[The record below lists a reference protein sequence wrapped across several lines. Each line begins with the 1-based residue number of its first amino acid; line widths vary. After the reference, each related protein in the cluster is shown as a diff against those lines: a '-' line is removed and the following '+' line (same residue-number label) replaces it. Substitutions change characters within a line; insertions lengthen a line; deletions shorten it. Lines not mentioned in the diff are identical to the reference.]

1 MKDSKEIMDVSRI
14 FQNLGAPEEQ
24 AMIMARQLI
33 KRADQIAEEKTS
45 KIVELRK
52 LLEIASLGAQ
62 GQTKPMM
69 KPILSL
75 KTTEIPK
82 KSRFLEKKV

>member
-1 MKDSKEIMDVSRI
+1 
-14 FQNLGAPEEQ
+14 
-24 AMIMARQLI
+24 MARQLI
-33 KRADQIAEEKTS
+33 KRADQIAEEKKTS

-52 LLEIASLGAQ
+52 LLEIATLGAQ
-62 GQTKPMM
+62 GQTNPMM

-82 KSRFLEKKV
+82 KSRFLEKKFDQSPEKPELKGV

>member
-33 KRADQIAEEKTS
+33 KRADQIAEEKKTS

-62 GQTKPMM
+62 GQTKPNDEAY
-69 KPILSL
+69 S
-75 KTTEIPK
+75 
-82 KSRFLEKKV
+82 

>member
-33 KRADQIAEEKTS
+33 KRADQIAEEK
-45 KIVELRK
+45 KNI
-52 LLEIASLGAQ
+52 Q
-62 GQTKPMM
+62 NC
-69 KPILSL
+69 
-75 KTTEIPK
+75 
-82 KSRFLEKKV
+82 

>member
-33 KRADQIAEEKTS
+33 KRADQIAEEKKTS

-52 LLEIASLGAQ
+52 LLEIATLGAQ
-62 GQTKPMM
+62 GQTKPNDEAY
-69 KPILSL
+69 S
-75 KTTEIPK
+75 
-82 KSRFLEKKV
+82 

>member
-1 MKDSKEIMDVSRI
+1 MKDNKEIKDVSRI

-33 KRADQIAEEKTS
+33 KRADQIAEEKNTS

-52 LLEIASLGAQ
+52 LLEIATLGAQ
-62 GQTKPMM
+62 GQTKPNDEAY
-69 KPILSL
+69 S
-75 KTTEIPK
+75 
-82 KSRFLEKKV
+82 

>member
-14 FQNLGAPEEQ
+14 FQNLGVPEEQ

-33 KRADQIAEEKTS
+33 KRADQIAEEKNTS

-52 LLEIASLGAQ
+52 LLEIATLGAQ
-62 GQTKPMM
+62 GQTKPNDEAY
-69 KPILSL
+69 S
-75 KTTEIPK
+75 
-82 KSRFLEKKV
+82 

>member
-1 MKDSKEIMDVSRI
+1 MKDSKEIMDVSLI

-33 KRADQIAEEKTS
+33 KRADQIAEEKKTS

-62 GQTKPMM
+62 GQTKPNDEAY
-69 KPILSL
+69 S
-75 KTTEIPK
+75 
-82 KSRFLEKKV
+82 

>member
-33 KRADQIAEEKTS
+33 KRADQIAEEKNTS

-52 LLEIASLGAQ
+52 LLEIATLGAQ
-62 GQTKPMM
+62 GQTKPNDEAD
-69 KPILSL
+69 S
-75 KTTEIPK
+75 
-82 KSRFLEKKV
+82 

>member
-1 MKDSKEIMDVSRI
+1 MKDIKEIKDVSRI

-33 KRADQIAEEKTS
+33 KRADQIAEEKKTS

-62 GQTKPMM
+62 GQTKPNDEAY
-69 KPILSL
+69 S
-75 KTTEIPK
+75 
-82 KSRFLEKKV
+82 

>member
-1 MKDSKEIMDVSRI
+1 MKDSKEIKDVSRI

-33 KRADQIAEEKTS
+33 KRADQIAEEKNTS

-52 LLEIASLGAQ
+52 LLEIATLGAQ
-62 GQTKPMM
+62 GQTKPNDEAD
-69 KPILSL
+69 S
-75 KTTEIPK
+75 
-82 KSRFLEKKV
+82 

>member
-1 MKDSKEIMDVSRI
+1 MKDSKEIKDVSRI

-33 KRADQIAEEKTS
+33 KRADQIAEEKNTS

-52 LLEIASLGAQ
+52 LLEIATLGAQ
-62 GQTKPMM
+62 GQTKPNDEAY
-69 KPILSL
+69 S
-75 KTTEIPK
+75 
-82 KSRFLEKKV
+82 